1 MNARQTQLRAVL
13 LRAAH
18 FELKPTVSR
27 SKVRGTRRHGAD
39 R

>member
-1 MNARQTQLRAVL
+1 MNARQAQPRALMLRVG
-13 LRAAH
+13 R